1 MPAGP
6 LSVVQEWVYRYLPIA
21 ARGAAGD
28 AGQTDISTRALHDF
42 HRLSRWRAAL

>member
-21 ARGAAGD
+21 ARGAGD
-28 AGQTDISTRALHDF
+28 AEQTDRLYATFTDFQDGAL
-42 HRLSRWRAAL
+42 L